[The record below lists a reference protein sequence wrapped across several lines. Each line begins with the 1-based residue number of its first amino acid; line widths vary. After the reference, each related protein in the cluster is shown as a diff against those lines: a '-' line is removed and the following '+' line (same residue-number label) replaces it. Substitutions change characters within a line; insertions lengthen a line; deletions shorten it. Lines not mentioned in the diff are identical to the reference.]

1 MAAEPKSTG
10 ASSRKIKL
18 DELAAKVVADP
29 KTPGDTILVTGFLG
43 DSSDSEHIR
52 IYWDASMGSYI
63 DTETADVVHTEPLP
77 KDQSPFGGSYIWLKR
92 SAKGLSGGQG
102 GNAMTGR
109 FFEGPL
115 MAAYGPQFGAP
126 APAIACA
133 AGTINNFSYNLV
145 CQPTIAL
152 AACHS
157 VLFPCVRITLQCPTW
172 PGNYCPVASPG
183 CPGVGPGT
191 PVQGTPVQG
200 NLAQGQAAA
209 MANPAVAAQM
219 AVFPTQICTY
229 SPMCWNSWAACP
241 SQFHCGP
248 HLTQYC
254 PMAQAQAPAAAAG
267 PEAAAAAIG
276 IYPSTVCSYAPHCWY
291 SYGACPSMFGCGPFH
306 TPGCPQVQ
314 AQAVQAQAPAAAA
327 GAQAMPGGG
336 IVGSYA
342 PHCWYSWNACPSQY
356 GCGPHHTPGCPQF
369 QVQDP
374 AAAAG
379 AQAAMAQ
386 PAIAG
391 SYAPHCWYSYN
402 ACPSMYGCGPFHTPN
417 CPR

>member
-1 MAAEPKSTG
+1 MAADTKSTG
-10 ASSRKIKL
+10 ASSRKIKV
-18 DELAAKVVADP
+18 DELAAKIVADP
-29 KTPGDTILVTGFLG
+29 KTPVDTILVTGFLG
-43 DSSDSEHIR
+43 DSSEPENIR

-63 DTETADVVHTEPLP
+63 DTESADVVHTEPLP

-115 MAAYGPQFGAP
+115 MAAYGPQFGTP

-200 NLAQGQAAA
+200 QAAA
-209 MANPAVAAQM
+209 MANPA
-219 AVFPTQICTY
+219 
-229 SPMCWNSWAACP
+229 
-241 SQFHCGP
+241 
-248 HLTQYC
+248 
-254 PMAQAQAPAAAAG
+254 AAAAFG
-267 PEAAAAAIG
+267 VHQ
-276 IYPSTVCSYAPHCWY
+276 STVCSYAPHCWY
-291 SYGACPSMFGCGPFH
+291 SYGACPTMFGCGPFH
-306 TPGCPQVQ
+306 TPGCPQLQARAAQAPAAAGAQALPGGGIVGSYAPHCWYSWNACPSLYGCGPHHTPGCTQFQ
-314 AQAVQAQAPAAAA
+314 AQDPAAAA
-327 GAQAMPGGG
+327 GAQALPGGG

-369 QVQDP
+369 QAQDP
-374 AAAAG
+374 AAAAAG
-379 AQAAMAQ
+379 AQAAAA

-402 ACPSMYGCGPFHTPN
+402 ACPSMFGCGPFHTPN